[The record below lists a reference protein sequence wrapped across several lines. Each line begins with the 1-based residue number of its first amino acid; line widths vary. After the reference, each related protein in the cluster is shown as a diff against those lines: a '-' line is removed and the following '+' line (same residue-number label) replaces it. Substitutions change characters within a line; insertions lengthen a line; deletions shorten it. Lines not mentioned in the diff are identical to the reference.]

1 MLEILQS
8 FLQSAINGIADGSI
22 IALAAVG
29 LTLTYSILR
38 LANFAHGDIL
48 TLGAYLT
55 FLANISLKLD
65 IWI

>member
-29 LTLTYSILR
+29 LTLTYSI
-38 LANFAHGDIL
+38 
-48 TLGAYLT
+48 
-55 FLANISLKLD
+55 
-65 IWI
+65 